1 LKDLPNIYN
10 FHFNS
15 DFALRLREELM
26 LDCLPSVVVFD
37 KNFEII
43 TQEGTGELL
52 HLDHPEMI
60 RGVWAGILKKKVEDK
75 KAARKKKSSNLPA

>member
-1 LKDLPNIYN
+1 
-10 FHFNS
+10 
-15 DFALRLREELM
+15 M
-26 LDCLPSVVVFD
+26 LDCIPCVVVFD

-52 HLDHPEMI
+52 HFDHPEMI